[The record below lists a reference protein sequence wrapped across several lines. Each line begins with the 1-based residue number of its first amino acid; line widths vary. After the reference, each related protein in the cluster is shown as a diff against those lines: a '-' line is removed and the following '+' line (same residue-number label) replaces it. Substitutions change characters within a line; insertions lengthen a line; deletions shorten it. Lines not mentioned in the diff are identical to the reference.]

1 MDSRGEDVRGAVAQ
15 VCRDAARLLREGQ
28 AARAYSGLVSASRS
42 LPMTPRLAAVLVR
55 CSLRA
60 GTERAVI
67 TLLDAAMVTERG
79 EVRRAVRRQLSR
91 VLRRTGQEARAA
103 AVLNGLLMDA
113 PDDARARFV
122 LDVLRERVAK
132 AKEAA
137 SRQPPAEDDESRTK
151 TVEVSALA
159 LSDPEL
165 GNTVVEMPVVSVPP
179 PPPPAWTPRAD
190 TVQVPLGE
198 WANPGRTTARGPEF
212 PWDDDGPGK
221 ARVAT
226 PPRGARSVPEPAS
239 SVAVVS
245 SASAEA
251 RGPEEKPAAGEKAPD
266 RGRAGDGAQ
275 ALSDQGTAASG
286 ASSPAGTMKVL
297 SSEDAAPMAAGE
309 ASSADAAPKSE
320 RGVPAS
326 GAVQESSSA
335 VGTSAG
341 PRDAALAPEGT
352 PGEASAPSPTVGRQ
366 SSSSAASTED
376 APERAAAARGT
387 ASSSGVPEHVVAAL
401 SALLL
406 SDASSS
412 PERAGAASNA
422 SSPTDGSPASA
433 HAVAAAN
440 ASSSADG
447 SAALEHGTKASGAT
461 LSVDAARSS
470 EHTDAAAASS
480 SPGGATRT
488 PEAVAAVSNASPG
501 TAAAPE
507 VKDVA
512 TTTEA
517 AASVVQSP
525 EVKAVP
531 LETEASAVTAS
542 DTSTHDGVA
551 SSEEKAVAARPLFE
565 ATQVFG
571 KRLEDASLDD
581 VAQALDE
588 KPASPPRSQEALAA
602 VTEAPSKNASHDE
615 LASARSPGA
624 VLVPGAPSKAI
635 DEDASTSEVI
645 PPRPTGPEADA
656 QAKASAEDISTSE
669 VLPPRSIGP
678 EVGAQAK
685 ASTEDI
691 STSEVLPPRPTGPEA
706 DAQAKASTDDASTS
720 EVLPPRP
727 IGPEADAQVKASGET
742 ASTAKQAPLREPD
755 ALLVPGAPSKAF
767 DADEAT
773 SEVIP
778 PPATDAATKAPATG
792 PSAVRS
798 AAPHA
803 ANAVLVPG
811 APAMAFDDEE
821 STSEII
827 PPERAEAEKD
837 ASAAT
842 PPRDEKPAAPRR
854 ASVLVPATSKP
865 AFDEDEATSEVVLPQ
880 SAAAT
885 PDASPAAPKRTPS
898 VKSSEPAAPPA
909 PDASSARTAEE
920 GAERA
925 QSQRQEAQLI
935 ARRAWRELAQLY
947 LKRADR
953 AKDAPERAEA
963 LTRLAEVMENE
974 LQDSA
979 GAARM
984 YREIVE
990 LTGERTAL
998 REQVRLL
1005 SQREDASLVRR
1016 ALDDAISRA
1025 RTSRARAVALLTRGE
1040 RQLNMGNAAKARE
1053 DFEAADAL
1061 VPGMLPV
1068 LAGLVR
1074 SVSDEE
1080 RFAQVERLRAACA
1093 AAARRTPDRLEALR
1107 VLAQT
1112 AEESLG
1118 DLRIAQWAWAE
1129 VLAENPDNDQPREH
1143 LLALARRLGDLPA
1156 LSALLHAQLAR
1167 EPRGPAAR
1175 KAHLERVAT
1184 LEAMG
1189 DAGAALAELRQAVRF
1204 EPGHKEAWLLL
1215 ADRCTEREQFGE
1227 AAWALE
1233 NAATAT
1239 EDDEERQHTWER
1251 LALFCREVLNNTEKA
1266 RLYAR
1271 RAESLRKS
1279 REQRA
1284 RPPAPE
1290 PARPAPAQ
1298 AVGVPPPSVL
1308 VAPPVATGRVTAKRK
1323 DLSDEV
1329 TSNTDVPSLLQA
1341 EEAAPGKRVSR
1352 AKDGAGR
1359 KTSVSSNAVA
1369 GTDVSGEGKRG
1380 RAEARSAAAD
1390 RAPRKEPGRA
1400 TGASPDVPPS
1410 TKAPSGSHAPVADTA
1425 ANPRRGDA
1433 AKAAA
1438 ARNASGGETV
1448 QGTEAQRRPAAG
1460 KTLVGSP
1467 ASLADTAPGA
1477 EVPLP
1482 PKAPSGR
1489 HASVATTSA
1498 ATEASRQPKVPSG
1511 RHGSVSTAVPT
1522 TEASR
1527 HPKAPSGRHSPVGPA
1542 SSATEASRQPKSP
1555 SGRRV
1560 SVAATSSATE
1570 AARQPKAPSGRHA
1583 SVAATSSA
1591 TEAARQPKA
1600 PSGRHPSV
1608 GPASS
1613 ATEASRQPKAPSG
1626 RHVSVGTTSSAP
1638 EASRQPRSPSGR
1650 HAPVGATGADAVRQP
1665 KSPSGRHGSVA
1676 STSQDAEPPRRAAST
1691 KAPVE
1696 GPVSLAES
1704 APAPSGMSRAAKPR
1718 AASTTAQE
1726 PTSTP
1731 GDAVDRKPRAAAGP
1745 PSERT
1750 TAFGAP
1756 LAPDAEPEARKAAAP
1771 EESTSQQASARNKN
1785 AGTQVREAPSRVE
1798 RAPRAGHAPRVALS
1812 ASGVE
1817 PPSAP
1822 RAPLSASGVEPPAA
1836 APRAMGGTSS
1846 RPAAPKGRGGPEAPP
1861 DIPFLSQIPSEDED
1875 EDAQELGA
1883 GPVEATSVIAWEAPP
1898 GRMDP
1903 VRRIHRAGR
1912 PEGTV
1917 SGPAPTRPQAGGRPT
1932 VGSTETRETPAA
1944 TPDAAPP
1951 ADATSAEP
1959 LVFKLVRERPLD
1971 PKPYRGLVDHFE
1983 QRGDATRAA
1992 LMRELADA
2000 LEGRD
2005 APAPRVQRGTLTHQ
2019 ERAGLRHPGLRTPAG
2034 ELLACVGIALCR
2046 LFPSPARIASTSE
2059 PLRASSGPGA
2069 AAVLDALNTAA
2080 RLLGV
2085 PLPELVAGDDDTANI
2100 TPLHTTTP
2108 RLVVGRLLVQ
2118 QPPTNA
2124 ELRFHAGRAL
2134 FSLSP
2139 DLLALRAL
2147 RKDHLLRALALLSS
2161 VLRNPKDAGDDA
2173 RVVRESLSPRALERA
2188 ALLME
2193 PGTRDFDATLLV
2205 AAARD
2210 SANRAGLVAC
2220 GGPGPALT
2228 ALRAR
2233 RPHESELEELVRFAA
2248 SERYLALRD
2257 PAEAARGR

>member
-1 MDSRGEDVRGAVAQ
+1 MGGGRHGKGPRTPEPSLRGAELGSRGEDVRGAVARICQ
-15 VCRDAARLLREGQ
+15 DAARLLQEGQ

-42 LPMTPRLAAVLVR
+42 LPMTPQLAAVLVR
-55 CSLRA
+55 CALKA

-79 EVRRAVRRQLSR
+79 EVRREVRRQLSR

-103 AVLNGLLMDA
+103 AVLNGLLMDS

-132 AKEAA
+132 AK
-137 SRQPPAEDDESRTK
+137 PAPRLPVEDEESRTK

-165 GNTVVEMPVVSVPP
+165 GNTVVEMPVVAVPAP
-179 PPPPAWTPRAD
+179 QAWAPRAA

-198 WANPGRTTARGPEF
+198 WAEPARMASRGPEF

-221 ARVAT
+221 ARVVT
-226 PPRGARSVPEPAS
+226 PPQVAKTVPEPVVVAQESGEKVRHEVAVQAPGDLAPSGSGAAS
-239 SVAVVS
+239 SVDKAPQVE
-245 SASAEA
+245 SAS
-251 RGPEEKPAAGEKAPD
+251 
-266 RGRAGDGAQ
+266 
-275 ALSDQGTAASG
+275 
-286 ASSPAGTMKVL
+286 
-297 SSEDAAPMAAGE
+297 GE
-309 ASSADAAPKSE
+309 AAADAPAPVVTPVS
-320 RGVPAS
+320 AS
-326 GAVQESSSA
+326 PSA
-335 VGTSAG
+335 T
-341 PRDAALAPEGT
+341 
-352 PGEASAPSPTVGRQ
+352 
-366 SSSSAASTED
+366 
-376 APERAAAARGT
+376 
-387 ASSSGVPEHVVAAL
+387 VPEHVIAAL
-401 SALLL
+401 SALML
-406 SDASSS
+406 SGAAKA
-412 PERAGAASNA
+412 PERVE
-422 SSPTDGSPASA
+422 T
-433 HAVAAAN
+433 
-440 ASSSADG
+440 ASSSAENPP
-447 SAALEHGTKASGAT
+447 A
-461 LSVDAARSS
+461 S
-470 EHTDAAAASS
+470 EHAGGTSPAGSTPPPPDTSAGPDAV
-480 SPGGATRT
+480 RT
-488 PEAVAAVSNASPG
+488 PDEKVEAP
-501 TAAAPE
+501 TPAAAPP
-507 VKDVA
+507 A
-512 TTTEA
+512 
-517 AASVVQSP
+517 P
-525 EVKAVP
+525 
-531 LETEASAVTAS
+531 
-542 DTSTHDGVA
+542 
-551 SSEEKAVAARPLFE
+551 PLFE
-565 ATQVFG
+565 STQVFG
-571 KRLEDASLDD
+571 KKLEEALPAD
-581 VAQALDE
+581 VAGAVDE
-588 KPASPPRSQEALAA
+588 KPE
-602 VTEAPSKNASHDE
+602 PSKDSGPDE
-615 LASARSPGA
+615 SRSPVA
-624 VLVPGAPSKAI
+624 VLVPGAPSKAFEEDESTSEI
-635 DEDASTSEVI
+635 LPPPPSEPVAGAQVTASREDASASK
-645 PPRPTGPEADA
+645 PP
-656 QAKASAEDISTSE
+656 
-669 VLPPRSIGP
+669 
-678 EVGAQAK
+678 
-685 ASTEDI
+685 
-691 STSEVLPPRPTGPEA
+691 
-706 DAQAKASTDDASTS
+706 
-720 EVLPPRP
+720 
-727 IGPEADAQVKASGET
+727 
-742 ASTAKQAPLREPD
+742 
-755 ALLVPGAPSKAF
+755 

-773 SEVIP
+773 SEVNP
-778 PPATDAATKAPATG
+778 PRP
-792 PSAVRS
+792 PS
-798 AAPHA
+798 
-803 ANAVLVPG
+803 AVLVPG

-827 PPERAEAEKD
+827 PPERVEAEQG
-837 ASAAT
+837 ASAST
-842 PPRDEKPAAPRR
+842 QSRDGKPSAPRR
-854 ASVLVPATSKP
+854 ASVLVPSTAKP
-865 AFDEDEATSEVVLPQ
+865 AFDAEEATSEVVFPQ
-880 SAAAT
+880 VDSAAKADT
-885 PDASPAAPKRTPS
+885 AASDAPA
-898 VKSSEPAAPPA
+898 
-909 PDASSARTAEE
+909 SARTPDE
-920 GAERA
+920 GSERA

-935 ARRAWRELAQLY
+935 ARSAWRELAQLY

-1040 RQLNMGNAAKARE
+1040 RQLNMGNPAKARE
-1053 DFEAADAL
+1053 DFESADAL

-1074 SVSDEE
+1074 SVSDDE

-1093 AAARRTPDRLEALR
+1093 AAPRRAPDRLEALR
-1107 VLAQT
+1107 VLART

-1129 VLAENPDNDQPREH
+1129 VLAESPDNEQPREH

-1251 LALFCREVLNNTEKA
+1251 LALFCREVLHNTEKA

-1284 RPPAPE
+1284 RPPSQE

-1308 VAPPVATGRVTAKRK
+1308 VAPPVATGRVPAAKRK

-1341 EEAAPGKRVSR
+1341 EEASSANAQEKRSPGVSATARKGRGNTAGEELDAAPGNK
-1352 AKDGAGR
+1352 
-1359 KTSVSSNAVA
+1359 
-1369 GTDVSGEGKRG
+1369 KRG
-1380 RAEARSAAAD
+1380 RAGARSDTAE
-1390 RAPRKEPGRA
+1390 RAPRKQSERG
-1400 TGASPDVPPS
+1400 TGA
-1410 TKAPSGSHAPVADTA
+1410 T
-1425 ANPRRGDA
+1425 
-1433 AKAAA
+1433 
-1438 ARNASGGETV
+1438 
-1448 QGTEAQRRPAAG
+1448 PAA
-1460 KTLVGSP
+1460 P
-1467 ASLADTAPGA
+1467 QPG
-1477 EVPLP
+1477 
-1482 PKAPSGR
+1482 KAPSGR
-1489 HASVATTSA
+1489 HASVGDTAQGAEAPRRPASGKAPVGGPA
-1498 ATEASRQPKVPSG
+1498 ALADTVPG
-1511 RHGSVSTAVPT
+1511 AEVDLPA
-1522 TEASR
+1522 
-1527 HPKAPSGRHSPVGPA
+1527 KAPSGRHAPVDAA
-1542 SSATEASRQPKSP
+1542 SSSTEAP
-1555 SGRRV
+1555 
-1560 SVAATSSATE
+1560 
-1570 AARQPKAPSGRHA
+1570 RQPKAPSGRHA
-1583 SVAATSSA
+1583 SVGTAPFPSEAT
-1591 TEAARQPKA
+1591 RQPKA
-1600 PSGRHPSV
+1600 PSGS
-1608 GPASS
+1608 
-1613 ATEASRQPKAPSG
+1613 
-1626 RHVSVGTTSSAP
+1626 
-1638 EASRQPRSPSGR
+1638 
-1650 HAPVGATGADAVRQP
+1650 HAPIGTAAPGTAAVRQP
-1665 KSPSGRHGSVA
+1665 KVPSGRHPSVA
-1676 STSQDAEPPRRAAST
+1676 STSPEAEPPRRAA
-1691 KAPVE
+1691 KAPAE
-1696 GPVSLAES
+1696 SPVSLAES
-1704 APAPSGMSRAAKPR
+1704 APAPSGMARAAKPSR
-1718 AASTTAQE
+1718 GGPVQDPGPAPDDA
-1726 PTSTP
+1726 TSAP
-1731 GDAVDRKPRAAAGP
+1731 DRKQRAAATP
-1745 PSERT
+1745 PRERT
-1750 TAFGAP
+1750 TAFGAALP
-1756 LAPDAEPEARKAAAP
+1756 PDAEPEAPASRKAA
-1771 EESTSQQASARNKN
+1771 TASEDNARPSKN
-1785 AGTQVREAPSRVE
+1785 AGTQIREAASRVE
-1798 RAPRAGHAPRVALS
+1798 RAPRAGHAPRLPLS

-1817 PPSAP
+1817 PPPPP
-1822 RAPLSASGVEPPAA
+1822 RAPLSASGVEPPAP
-1836 APRAMGGTSS
+1836 APRAMAGAS
-1846 RPAAPKGRGGPEAPP
+1846 RPVAPPSKGRGAPEAPP
-1861 DIPFLSQIPSEDED
+1861 DIPLLSQIPSEDED

-1917 SGPAPTRPQAGGRPT
+1917 SGPAPTRPPQASGRPT

-1944 TPDAAPP
+1944 VPDAEPP
-1951 ADATSAEP
+1951 ADSTSAEP

-1971 PKPYRGLVDHFE
+1971 PKPYRGLVDHFD

-2005 APAPRVQRGTLTHQ
+2005 VSSPRVQRAPLTNQ
-2019 ERAGLRHPGLRTPAG
+2019 ERAGLRHPGLRTPSG

-2046 LFPSPARIASTSE
+2046 LFPSPARIASTTE
-2059 PLRASSGPGA
+2059 PLRATSGPGA
-2069 AAVLDALNTAA
+2069 AAVLDALNGAA

-2085 PLPELVAGDDDTANI
+2085 PLPELVAGDDDSANI
-2100 TPLHTTTP
+2100 TPLHTTAP
-2108 RLVVGRLLVQ
+2108 RLVVGRILVQ

-2161 VLRNPKDAGDDA
+2161 VLKNPKDAGDDA

-2193 PGTRDFDATLLV
+2193 PGTRDFDASLLV

-2228 ALRAR
+2228 VLRAR
-2233 RPHESELEELVRFAA
+2233 RPHDSELEEMVRFAA

-2257 PAEAARGR
+2257 AAEAGRGR

>member
-1 MDSRGEDVRGAVAQ
+1 MGGGRHGKGPRTPEPSLRGPELGSRGEDVRGAVARI
-15 VCRDAARLLREGQ
+15 CRDAARLLQEGQ

-55 CSLRA
+55 CALKA

-79 EVRRAVRRQLSR
+79 EVRREVRRQLAR

-103 AVLNGLLMDA
+103 AVLNGLLMDS

-132 AKEAA
+132 AKPAP
-137 SRQPPAEDDESRTK
+137 QLPAEDEESRTK

-165 GNTVVEMPVVSVPP
+165 GNTVVEMPVVAVPAP
-179 PPPPAWTPRAD
+179 QAWAPRAA

-198 WANPGRTTARGPEF
+198 WAEPARLASRGPEF
-212 PWDDDGPGK
+212 PWDDEGPGK
-221 ARVAT
+221 ARVVT
-226 PPRGARSVPEPAS
+226 PPQ
-239 SVAVVS
+239 VAKTVAPSETDSGVGPVESPKLDEVV
-245 SASAEA
+245 A
-251 RGPEEKPAAGEKAPD
+251 KAPD
-266 RGRAGDGAQ
+266 TVHPEVAAQ
-275 ALSDQGTAASG
+275 APGDRAPEGSG
-286 ASSPAGTMKVL
+286 ASSSVD
-297 SSEDAAPMAAGE
+297 EAPRVE
-309 ASSADAAPKSE
+309 
-320 RGVPAS
+320 
-326 GAVQESSSA
+326 SA
-335 VGTSAG
+335 VG
-341 PRDAALAPEGT
+341 
-352 PGEASAPSPTVGRQ
+352 EANV
-366 SSSSAASTED
+366 
-376 APERAAAARGT
+376 
-387 ASSSGVPEHVVAAL
+387 SSSGNTTDAPAPVVAPSSTSPSATVPEHVITAL
-401 SALLL
+401 SALML
-406 SDASSS
+406 S
-412 PERAGAASNA
+412 GAAKA
-422 SSPTDGSPASA
+422 PEHAGGTSPASA
-433 HAVAAAN
+433 
-440 ASSSADG
+440 
-447 SAALEHGTKASGAT
+447 
-461 LSVDAARSS
+461 
-470 EHTDAAAASS
+470 
-480 SPGGATRT
+480 TRT
-488 PEAVAAVSNASPG
+488 P
-501 TAAAPE
+501 AAAPP
-507 VKDVA
+507 A
-512 TTTEA
+512 
-517 AASVVQSP
+517 P
-525 EVKAVP
+525 
-531 LETEASAVTAS
+531 
-542 DTSTHDGVA
+542 
-551 SSEEKAVAARPLFE
+551 PLFE
-565 ATQVFG
+565 STQVFG
-571 KRLEDASLDD
+571 KKLEEALPADD
-581 VAQALDE
+581 AQAVDE
-588 KPASPPRSQEALAA
+588 KPA
-602 VTEAPSKNASHDE
+602 PSKASGPE
-615 LASARSPGA
+615 ESRSPVA
-624 VLVPGAPSKAI
+624 VLVPGAPSKAF
-635 DEDASTSEVI
+635 DEDESTSEI
-645 PPRPTGPEADA
+645 
-656 QAKASAEDISTSE
+656 
-669 VLPPRSIGP
+669 LPPPPS
-678 EVGAQAK
+678 ESAAGAQAK
-685 ASTEDI
+685 ASSEDA
-691 STSEVLPPRPTGPEA
+691 SAS
-706 DAQAKASTDDASTS
+706 KAS
-720 EVLPPRP
+720 
-727 IGPEADAQVKASGET
+727 
-742 ASTAKQAPLREPD
+742 PLQ
-755 ALLVPGAPSKAF
+755 S

-773 SEVIP
+773 SEVNP
-778 PPATDAATKAPATG
+778 PR
-792 PSAVRS
+792 PSS
-798 AAPHA
+798 
-803 ANAVLVPG
+803 AVLVPG

-827 PPERAEAEKD
+827 PPERVEAEKG
-837 ASAAT
+837 AST
-842 PPRDEKPAAPRR
+842 STQSRDGKPSAPRR
-854 ASVLVPATSKP
+854 ASVLVPSTAKP
-865 AFDEDEATSEVVLPQ
+865 AFDEEEATSEVVFPQ
-880 SAAAT
+880 ADSAAKA
-885 PDASPAAPKRTPS
+885 
-898 VKSSEPAAPPA
+898 AAPPA
-909 PDASSARTAEE
+909 SDAPASARTVDE
-920 GAERA
+920 GSERA

-935 ARRAWRELAQLY
+935 ARSAWRELAQLY

-1040 RQLNMGNAAKARE
+1040 RQLNMGNPAKARE
-1053 DFEAADAL
+1053 DFESADAL

-1074 SVSDEE
+1074 SVSDDE

-1093 AAARRTPDRLEALR
+1093 AAPRRAPDRLEALR

-1129 VLAENPDNDQPREH
+1129 VLAESPDNDQPREH

-1251 LALFCREVLNNTEKA
+1251 LALFCREVLHNTEKA

-1284 RPPAPE
+1284 RPPSQE

-1308 VAPPVATGRVTAKRK
+1308 VAPPVATGRVPAAKRK

-1341 EEAAPGKRVSR
+1341 EEASSANAQEKRSPGASATPRKGRGNAAGEELDAAPGNK
-1352 AKDGAGR
+1352 
-1359 KTSVSSNAVA
+1359 
-1369 GTDVSGEGKRG
+1369 KRG
-1380 RAEARSAAAD
+1380 RAGARSDTAE
-1390 RAPRKEPGRA
+1390 RASRKDAERGAEASQPG
-1400 TGASPDVPPS
+1400 
-1410 TKAPSGSHAPVADTA
+1410 KAPSGRHASVGDTA
-1425 ANPRRGDA
+1425 
-1433 AKAAA
+1433 
-1438 ARNASGGETV
+1438 
-1448 QGTEAQRRPAAG
+1448 QGTEAQRRPASG
-1460 KTLVGSP
+1460 KAPVGSP
-1467 ASLADTAPGA
+1467 ASLADTVPGA
-1477 EVPLP
+1477 EVDLP
-1482 PKAPSGR
+1482 AKAPSGR
-1489 HASVATTSA
+1489 HAPVD
-1498 ATEASRQPKVPSG
+1498 
-1511 RHGSVSTAVPT
+1511 TAL
-1522 TEASR
+1522 
-1527 HPKAPSGRHSPVGPA
+1527 
-1542 SSATEASRQPKSP
+1542 SATEAP
-1555 SGRRV
+1555 
-1560 SVAATSSATE
+1560 
-1570 AARQPKAPSGRHA
+1570 RQPKAPSGRHA
-1583 SVAATSSA
+1583 SVGTAPFPTEATRHPKSPSGSHAPVGTASPGTDAARQPKTPSGRDAAAGTAASGADATRQPKTPSGRYASVSA
-1591 TEAARQPKA
+1591 TAASTDAASQPKAPSGRDGAAFGADATRQPKTASSRHAPVGATASSTGDAKQPKTPSGSHSPVGAAFGADAASQPKAPSGRHASVGATASSTDAASQQKAASSRNAPVGATAASTDALRQPKA
-1600 PSGRHPSV
+1600 PSGRH
-1608 GPASS
+1608 GA
-1613 ATEASRQPKAPSG
+1613 
-1626 RHVSVGTTSSAP
+1626 VS
-1638 EASRQPRSPSGR
+1638 
-1650 HAPVGATGADAVRQP
+1650 
-1665 KSPSGRHGSVA
+1665 
-1676 STSQDAEPPRRAAST
+1676 STSPEAEPPRRAA
-1691 KAPVE
+1691 KAPAE
-1696 GPVSLAES
+1696 SPVSLAES
-1704 APAPSGMSRAAKPR
+1704 APAPSGMARAAKPSRGGSGQEPGPTPDDAASALDRKQR
-1718 AASTTAQE
+1718 AA
-1726 PTSTP
+1726 TP
-1731 GDAVDRKPRAAAGP
+1731 PR
-1745 PSERT
+1745 ERT
-1750 TAFGAP
+1750 TAFGAALP
-1756 LAPDAEPEARKAAAP
+1756 PDAEPEAPASRKAA
-1771 EESTSQQASARNKN
+1771 TASDDNARSSKN
-1785 AGTQVREAPSRVE
+1785 AGTQIREAPSRVE
-1798 RAPRAGHAPRVALS
+1798 RAPRAGHAPRLPLS

-1817 PPSAP
+1817 PPAAP
-1822 RAPLSASGVEPPAA
+1822 RAPLSASGVEPPAP
-1836 APRAMGGTSS
+1836 APRAMAGAS
-1846 RPAAPKGRGGPEAPP
+1846 RPVAPPSKGRGAPEAPP
-1861 DIPFLSQIPSEDED
+1861 DIPLLSQIPSEDED

-1917 SGPAPTRPQAGGRPT
+1917 SGPAPTRPPQASGRPT

-1944 TPDAAPP
+1944 VPDAEPP
-1951 ADATSAEP
+1951 ADSTSAEP

-1971 PKPYRGLVDHFE
+1971 PKPYRGLVDHFD

-2005 APAPRVQRGTLTHQ
+2005 VSAPRVQRAPLTNQ
-2019 ERAGLRHPGLRTPAG
+2019 ERAGLRHPGLRTPSG

-2046 LFPSPARIASTSE
+2046 LFPSPARIASTTE

-2069 AAVLDALNTAA
+2069 AAVLDALNAAA

-2085 PLPELVAGDDDTANI
+2085 PLPELVAGDDDSANI
-2100 TPLHTTTP
+2100 TPLHTTAP

-2161 VLRNPKDAGDDA
+2161 VLKNPKDAGDDA

-2193 PGTRDFDATLLV
+2193 PGTRDFDASLLV

-2228 ALRAR
+2228 VLRAR
-2233 RPHESELEELVRFAA
+2233 RPHDSELEELVRFAA

-2257 PAEAARGR
+2257 AAEASRGR

>member
-1 MDSRGEDVRGAVAQ
+1 MGGGRHGKGPRTPEPSLRGPELGSRGEDVRGAVARI
-15 VCRDAARLLREGQ
+15 CRDAARLLQEGQ

-55 CSLRA
+55 CALKA

-79 EVRRAVRRQLSR
+79 EVRREVRRQLSR

-132 AKEAA
+132 AKPVP
-137 SRQPPAEDDESRTK
+137 RPPAEDDESRTK

-165 GNTVVEMPVVSVPP
+165 GNTVVEMPVVAVPAP
-179 PPPPAWTPRAD
+179 QAWTPRAA

-198 WANPGRTTARGPEF
+198 WAEPARAASRGPEF
-212 PWDDDGPGK
+212 PWDDEGPGK
-221 ARVAT
+221 ARVVT
-226 PPRGARSVPEPAS
+226 PPQVAKTVARSETDS
-239 SVAVVS
+239 GI
-245 SASAEA
+245 
-251 RGPEEKPAAGEKAPD
+251 GPVESPQLADQQEAGEKGPD
-266 RGRAGDGAQ
+266 AVRPEVAAQ
-275 ALSDQGTAASG
+275 APGDPAPEGSG
-286 ASSPAGTMKVL
+286 ASSSVD
-297 SSEDAAPMAAGE
+297 EAPRVE
-309 ASSADAAPKSE
+309 
-320 RGVPAS
+320 
-326 GAVQESSSA
+326 SA
-335 VGTSAG
+335 VG
-341 PRDAALAPEGT
+341 E
-352 PGEASAPSPTVGRQ
+352 
-366 SSSSAASTED
+366 
-376 APERAAAARGT
+376 
-387 ASSSGVPEHVVAAL
+387 
-401 SALLL
+401 
-406 SDASSS
+406 
-412 PERAGAASNA
+412 
-422 SSPTDGSPASA
+422 
-433 HAVAAAN
+433 AN
-440 ASSSADG
+440 ASSSGNTADAPAPVVTPSNTSP
-447 SAALEHGTKASGAT
+447 SATVPEHVITALSALMLSGPAKAPER
-461 LSVDAARSS
+461 VD
-470 EHTDAAAASS
+470 AAASS
-480 SPGGATRT
+480 TEQHGAGTSPASATQT
-488 PEAVAAVSNASPG
+488 PLLPD
-501 TAAAPE
+501 TAAA
-507 VKDVA
+507 
-512 TTTEA
+512 
-517 AASVVQSP
+517 S
-525 EVKAVP
+525 EVKAVA
-531 LETEASAVTAS
+531 TESAVSDAVQAS
-542 DTSTHDGVA
+542 DEKVDASTP
-551 SSEEKAVAARPLFE
+551 VAAPLFE
-565 ATQVFG
+565 STQVFG
-571 KRLEDASLDD
+571 RKLEDAPPADAAQPVSLNPTEE
-581 VAQALDE
+581 A
-588 KPASPPRSQEALAA
+588 PASTMA
-602 VTEAPSKNASHDE
+602 
-615 LASARSPGA
+615 ASAKTAGPDASASERMEPRPPDA
-624 VLVPGAPSKAI
+624 VLVPGAPSQAFDA
-635 DEDASTSEVI
+635 DE
-645 PPRPTGPEADA
+645 
-656 QAKASAEDISTSE
+656 STSE
-669 VLPPRSIGP
+669 VLPPPPSEP
-678 EVGAQAK
+678 AAEAEAK
-685 ASTEDI
+685 APSED
-691 STSEVLPPRPTGPEA
+691 
-706 DAQAKASTDDASTS
+706 
-720 EVLPPRP
+720 
-727 IGPEADAQVKASGET
+727 
-742 ASTAKQAPLREPD
+742 ASTAKKSSPRQPD
-755 ALLVPGAPSKAF
+755 
-767 DADEAT
+767 
-773 SEVIP
+773 
-778 PPATDAATKAPATG
+778 
-792 PSAVRS
+792 
-798 AAPHA
+798 
-803 ANAVLVPG
+803 AVLVPG

-821 STSEII
+821 ATSEII
-827 PPERAEAEKD
+827 PPERVEAEKG
-837 ASAAT
+837 ASAST
-842 PPRDEKPAAPRR
+842 QSRDGKPSAPRR
-854 ASVLVPATSKP
+854 ASVLVPSTSKP
-865 AFDEDEATSEVVLPQ
+865 GFDEEESTSEVVFPQ
-880 SAAAT
+880 EGAAT
-885 PDASPAAPKRTPS
+885 A
-898 VKSSEPAAPPA
+898 VPP
-909 PDASSARTAEE
+909 ARTADE
-920 GAERA
+920 GSERA

-935 ARRAWRELAQLY
+935 ARSAWRELAQLY

-1040 RQLNMGNAAKARE
+1040 RQLNMGNPARARE

-1074 SVSDEE
+1074 SVSDDE

-1093 AAARRTPDRLEALR
+1093 AAPRRAPDRLEALR

-1129 VLAENPDNDQPREH
+1129 VLAESPEQEQPREH

-1251 LALFCREVLNNTEKA
+1251 LALFCREVLHNTEKA

-1284 RPPAPE
+1284 RPPSPE
-1290 PARPAPAQ
+1290 PARPAPSQ

-1308 VAPPVATGRVTAKRK
+1308 VAPPVATGRVPAAKRK

-1341 EEAAPGKRVSR
+1341 EEASAANAPEKRSPGADPKAGAPGASTTSR
-1352 AKDGAGR
+1352 KGRGNAAGDEPDASPGN
-1359 KTSVSSNAVA
+1359 K
-1369 GTDVSGEGKRG
+1369 KRG
-1380 RAEARSAAAD
+1380 RAGARSDTAE
-1390 RAPRKEPGRA
+1390 RVSRKEPERGS
-1400 TGASPDVPPS
+1400 GASPG
-1410 TKAPSGSHAPVADTA
+1410 KAPSGRHASVGDTA
-1425 ANPRRGDA
+1425 
-1433 AKAAA
+1433 
-1438 ARNASGGETV
+1438 
-1448 QGTEAQRRPAAG
+1448 QGTEAQRRPASG
-1460 KTLVGSP
+1460 KAPVGSP
-1467 ASLADTAPGA
+1467 VSLADTVPGA
-1477 EVPLP
+1477 EVELP
-1482 PKAPSGR
+1482 GKAAPGR
-1489 HASVATTSA
+1489 HAPEDTAKSS
-1498 ATEASRQPKVPSG
+1498 TEAP
-1511 RHGSVSTAVPT
+1511 
-1522 TEASR
+1522 
-1527 HPKAPSGRHSPVGPA
+1527 
-1542 SSATEASRQPKSP
+1542 
-1555 SGRRV
+1555 
-1560 SVAATSSATE
+1560 
-1570 AARQPKAPSGRHA
+1570 RQPKAPSGRHA
-1583 SVAATSSA
+1583 PVGGAAPSPAEATRQPKAPSGSHAPVGTAAPGPDAARQPKTPSGRHAPVGVSA
-1591 TEAARQPKA
+1591 ASTDPTRQPKA
-1600 PSGRHPSV
+1600 PSGRH
-1608 GPASS
+1608 
-1613 ATEASRQPKAPSG
+1613 
-1626 RHVSVGTTSSAP
+1626 
-1638 EASRQPRSPSGR
+1638 
-1650 HAPVGATGADAVRQP
+1650 
-1665 KSPSGRHGSVA
+1665 GSIA
-1676 STSQDAEPPRRAAST
+1676 STPPEAEPPRRAA
-1691 KAPVE
+1691 KAPAE
-1696 GPVSLAES
+1696 SPVPVAES
-1704 APAPSGMSRAAKPR
+1704 APAPSGMARAAKPSR
-1718 AASTTAQE
+1718 GGSAQE
-1726 PTSTP
+1726 PGPTPDDATSAP
-1731 GDAVDRKPRAAAGP
+1731 DRKPRAAATP
-1745 PSERT
+1745 PRERT
-1750 TAFGAP
+1750 TAFGAALP
-1756 LAPDAEPEARKAAAP
+1756 PDAEPEAPASRKAAPTP
-1771 EESTSQQASARNKN
+1771 EDNASRSSKHP
-1785 AGTQVREAPSRVE
+1785 GTQVREAPSRVE
-1798 RAPRAGHAPRVALS
+1798 RAPRAGHAPRLPLS

-1817 PPSAP
+1817 PPAAP
-1822 RAPLSASGVEPPAA
+1822 RAPLSASGVEPPAP
-1836 APRAMGGTSS
+1836 APRAMAGAS
-1846 RPAAPKGRGGPEAPP
+1846 RPVAPPAKGRGAPEAPP
-1861 DIPFLSQIPSEDED
+1861 DIPLLSQIPSEDED

-1917 SGPAPTRPQAGGRPT
+1917 SGPAPTTRPQAQGRPT

-1944 TPDAAPP
+1944 VPDPAPP

-1971 PKPYRGLVDHFE
+1971 PKPYRGLVDHFD
-1983 QRGDATRAA
+1983 QRGDVTRAA

-2005 APAPRVQRGTLTHQ
+2005 VPAPRVQRAPLTHQ
-2019 ERAGLRHPGLRTPAG
+2019 ERAGLRHPGLRTPSG

-2046 LFPSPARIASTSE
+2046 LFPSPARIANTTE

-2069 AAVLDALNTAA
+2069 GAVLDALNGAA

-2085 PLPELVAGDDDTANI
+2085 PLPELVAGDDDSANI
-2100 TPLHTTTP
+2100 TPLHTTAP

-2161 VLRNPKDAGDDA
+2161 VLKNPKDAGDDA

-2193 PGTRDFDATLLV
+2193 PGTRDFDASLLV

-2228 ALRAR
+2228 VLRAR
-2233 RPHESELEELVRFAA
+2233 RPHDSELEELVRFAA

-2257 PAEAARGR
+2257 ASEAGRGR

>member
-1 MDSRGEDVRGAVAQ
+1 MGGGRHGKGPRTPEPSLRGPGLDSRGEDVRGAVAQ

-55 CSLRA
+55 CALRA

-122 LDVLRERVAK
+122 LDVMRERVAK
-132 AKEAA
+132 AREAA
-137 SRQPPAEDDESRTK
+137 PRQPPAEDDESRTK

-165 GNTVVEMPVVSVPP
+165 GNTVVEMPVVSVPAP
-179 PPPPAWTPRAD
+179 SAWAPRAE
-190 TVQVPLGE
+190 TVQVPLGA
-198 WANPGRTTARGPEF
+198 WANPGRAVSRGPDF
-212 PWDDDGPGK
+212 PWDDDGPGQ

-226 PPRGARSVPEPAS
+226 PPRGARSVPEPKPSVTAAGPAS
-239 SVAVVS
+239 VD
-245 SASAEA
+245 A
-251 RGPEEKPAAGEKAPD
+251 RGAEETPAAGEKA
-266 RGRAGDGAQ
+266 GDGARP
-275 ALSDQGTAASG
+275 LSDQGTAASD
-286 ASSPAGTMKVL
+286 APSPGDGGGTSKVL
-297 SSEDAAPMAAGE
+297 SSAD
-309 ASSADAAPKSE
+309 ASSSSVEVAPGAA
-320 RGVPAS
+320 V
-326 GAVQESSSA
+326 
-335 VGTSAG
+335 TSTG
-341 PRDAALAPEGT
+341 PRDSAEGT
-352 PGEASAPSPTVGRQ
+352 VGEASAQ
-366 SSSSAASTED
+366 SHPAGNG
-376 APERAAAARGT
+376 AAARSP
-387 ASSSGVPEHVVAAL
+387 SSSEVPEQVVAAM
-401 SALLL
+401 SALPL
-406 SDASSS
+406 SDASPAS
-412 PERAGAASNA
+412 ERAATASNA
-422 SSPTDGSPASA
+422 SPSVDGST
-433 HAVAAAN
+433 AA
-440 ASSSADG
+440 
-447 SAALEHGTKASGAT
+447 EHGTGAT
-461 LSVDAARSS
+461 SPVDATRSL
-470 EHTDAAAASS
+470 EHVGAAAASP
-480 SPGGATRT
+480 SPASVTQGH
-488 PEAVAAVSNASPG
+488 EDVAATSNTSSD
-501 TAAAPE
+501 TAAA
-507 VKDVA
+507 
-512 TTTEA
+512 
-517 AASVVQSP
+517 
-525 EVKAVP
+525 
-531 LETEASAVTAS
+531 
-542 DTSTHDGVA
+542 
-551 SSEEKAVAARPLFE
+551 SEEKPVAAPPPRPVFE

-571 KRLEDASLDD
+571 KRLEDASLEDA
-581 VAQALDE
+581 AQAPDE
-588 KPASPPRSQEALAA
+588 KPASPPPSQEASAA
-602 VTEAPSKNASHDE
+602 VAEAPSKNAGHD
-615 LASARSPGA
+615 APARSPGA
-624 VLVPGAPSKAI
+624 G
-635 DEDASTSEVI
+635 
-645 PPRPTGPEADA
+645 
-656 QAKASAEDISTSE
+656 
-669 VLPPRSIGP
+669 
-678 EVGAQAK
+678 
-685 ASTEDI
+685 
-691 STSEVLPPRPTGPEA
+691 
-706 DAQAKASTDDASTS
+706 
-720 EVLPPRP
+720 
-727 IGPEADAQVKASGET
+727 
-742 ASTAKQAPLREPD
+742 
-755 ALLVPGAPSKAF
+755 LVPGAPSKAF
-767 DADEAT
+767 DEDESTSESVSPHPAGPEAEAPAKSSDEAAST
-773 SEVIP
+773 AKKTP
-778 PPATDAATKAPATG
+778 PRPLD
-792 PSAVRS
+792 
-798 AAPHA
+798 
-803 ANAVLVPG
+803 AVLVPG
-811 APAMAFDDEE
+811 APAKNFDADEPTSEITPPPSQDASAAEPSAPPRPPSAVLVPGAPAVAFDDEA

-827 PPERAEAEKD
+827 PPGRVEAEK
-837 ASAAT
+837 AT
-842 PPRDEKPAAPRR
+842 PSRDEKSAAPRR
-854 ASVLVPATSKP
+854 ASVLVPASSKP
-865 AFDEDEATSEVVLPQ
+865 AFDEDEATSEVVFPQ
-880 SAAAT
+880 PEAAT
-885 PDASPAAPKRTPS
+885 PGTSTAAPTRDSTRAPS
-898 VKSSEPAAPPA
+898 VESSQLAGAPA
-909 PDASSARTAEE
+909 PDARTVEE
-920 GAERA
+920 GSERA

-1093 AAARRTPDRLEALR
+1093 AAPRRAPDRLEALR

-1239 EDDEERQHTWER
+1239 EDDEERQRTWER
-1251 LALFCREVLNNTEKA
+1251 LALFCREVLHNTEKA

-1271 RAESLRKS
+1271 RAESLRKA

-1290 PARPAPAQ
+1290 PTRPAQTQ

-1308 VAPPVATGRVTAKRK
+1308 VAPPVAAGKAPGKRK

-1341 EEAAPGKRVSR
+1341 EAAAADAPAKRSSR
-1352 AKDGAGR
+1352 TKDGAGR
-1359 KTSVSSNAVA
+1359 KGSEAS
-1369 GTDVSGEGKRG
+1369 GTDATDEGKRG
-1380 RAEARSAAAD
+1380 RAGARTEGAD
-1390 RAPRKEPGRA
+1390 RAPKKDAGRGAGA
-1400 TGASPDVPPS
+1400 TPDASTS
-1410 TKAPSGSHAPVADTA
+1410 TKAASASQAPVADGA
-1425 ANPRRGDA
+1425 ANPRKRDA
-1433 AKAAA
+1433 AKAPV
-1438 ARNASGGETV
+1438 ARNGSMGAGAE
-1448 QGTEAQRRPAAG
+1448 GTEAQRRPASG
-1460 KTLVGSP
+1460 KALVGST
-1467 ASLADTAPGA
+1467 ASLAETAPGA
-1477 EVPLP
+1477 EVGLP

-1489 HASVATTSA
+1489 NASAGGASP
-1498 ATEASRQPKVPSG
+1498 ATETPRQ
-1511 RHGSVSTAVPT
+1511 
-1522 TEASR
+1522 
-1527 HPKAPSGRHSPVGPA
+1527 PKAPSGRNASVGGASP
-1542 SSATEASRQPKSP
+1542 ATETPRQPKAT
-1555 SGRRV
+1555 SGRHA
-1560 SVAATSSATE
+1560 SVGGASPATE
-1570 AARQPKAPSGRHA
+1570 TPRQPKAPSGRH
-1583 SVAATSSA
+1583 
-1591 TEAARQPKA
+1591 
-1600 PSGRHPSV
+1600 
-1608 GPASS
+1608 
-1613 ATEASRQPKAPSG
+1613 
-1626 RHVSVGTTSSAP
+1626 
-1638 EASRQPRSPSGR
+1638 
-1650 HAPVGATGADAVRQP
+1650 
-1665 KSPSGRHGSVA
+1665 GSVA
-1676 STSQDAEPPRRAAST
+1676 SPPQDAEPPRRAAST
-1691 KAPVE
+1691 KAPAE
-1696 GPVSLAES
+1696 SAVSLAES
-1704 APAPSGMSRAAKPR
+1704 APAPSGMSRAAKPPR
-1718 AASTTAQE
+1718 GAASIPAQE
-1726 PTSTP
+1726 PHP
-1731 GDAVDRKPRAAAGP
+1731 APEAAAEHKPRAAAP
-1745 PSERT
+1745 PRERT
-1750 TAFGAP
+1750 TAFGAALP
-1756 LAPDAEPEARKAAAP
+1756 PDAEPEVRKAAAP
-1771 EESTSQQASARNKN
+1771 EDNASQPQATARNKN

-1817 PPSAP
+1817 PPAAP
-1822 RAPLSASGVEPPAA
+1822 RAPLSASGVEPPAPS
-1836 APRAMGGTSS
+1836 PRAVGSSS
-1846 RPAAPKGRGGPEAPP
+1846 RPAGSKGRGAPEAPP
-1861 DIPFLSQIPSEDED
+1861 DIPLLSQIPSEDED

-1932 VGSTETRETPAA
+1932 VGSSETRETPAA
-1944 TPDAAPP
+1944 APDVAPP

-1959 LVFKLVRERPLD
+1959 IVFKLVRERPLD
-1971 PKPYRGLVDHFE
+1971 PKGYRGLVDHFE

-2005 APAPRVQRGTLTHQ
+2005 VPAPRARRAALTNQ

-2059 PLRASSGPGA
+2059 PLRSSSGPGA
-2069 AAVLDALNTAA
+2069 TAILDALNTAA

-2161 VLRNPKDAGDDA
+2161 VLKNPKDAGDDA

-2193 PGTRDFDATLLV
+2193 PGTRDFDASLLV

-2233 RPHESELEELVRFAA
+2233 RPHDSELEELVRFAA

-2257 PAEAARGR
+2257 ASEPARGR

>member
-1 MDSRGEDVRGAVAQ
+1 MRGAVAQ

-42 LPMTPRLAAVLVR
+42 LPMTPRLTAVLVR
-55 CSLRA
+55 CALRA

-79 EVRRAVRRQLSR
+79 EVRREVRRQLSR

-132 AKEAA
+132 AKEAP
-137 SRQPPAEDDESRTK
+137 SRRPPAEDDESRTK

-165 GNTVVEMPVVSVPP
+165 GNTVVEMPVVQA
-179 PPPPAWTPRAD
+179 PPARAPRAD

-198 WANPGRTTARGPEF
+198 WAGLGRTASRGPEF
-212 PWDDDGPGK
+212 PWEDEGPGK
-221 ARVAT
+221 ARVVT
-226 PPRGARSVPEPAS
+226 PPQGARSVPEPVPYARGTEQSGFGSGARASEARGLEVESPAEKPESMAQEASEKAPDTARPAEVAQALRDKGTEASGESPLAEGVPALVGTSNVPPSGDAASMIDAESAAAS
-239 SVAVVS
+239 SVSSSMDTAPKSESVTTASDSAQAPSSAVVVSTGEAASDVVQAPERVVGASSTASSAETTHAPARGAAVSSGPSSTSVADLPERGVPVSSDSSSVSAADMPASDVAVS
-245 SASAEA
+245 SAS
-251 RGPEEKPAAGEKAPD
+251 
-266 RGRAGDGAQ
+266 
-275 ALSDQGTAASG
+275 
-286 ASSPAGTMKVL
+286 
-297 SSEDAAPMAAGE
+297 
-309 ASSADAAPKSE
+309 SSANAA
-320 RGVPAS
+320 
-326 GAVQESSSA
+326 
-335 VGTSAG
+335 
-341 PRDAALAPEGT
+341 D
-352 PGEASAPSPTVGRQ
+352 
-366 SSSSAASTED
+366 
-376 APERAAAARGT
+376 
-387 ASSSGVPEHVVAAL
+387 VPEHVIAALGVSPSADVPEHVLAAL

-406 SDASSS
+406 ADETRTPASAETASRASSS
-412 PERAGAASNA
+412 VEVPQAPEHVASPANAAQAPEHVAATSNA
-422 SSPTDGSPASA
+422 SSPPADT
-433 HAVAAAN
+433 AVASEATSSDATQTPDEKSIAAPS
-440 ASSSADG
+440 ASSATRAPEEMAMTPTAEVRG
-447 SAALEHGTKASGAT
+447 VAASSTSP
-461 LSVDAARSS
+461 VDAASTS
-470 EHTDAAAASS
+470 EE
-480 SPGGATRT
+480 P
-488 PEAVAAVSNASPG
+488 PVAAPNAP
-501 TAAAPE
+501 P
-507 VKDVA
+507 V
-512 TTTEA
+512 
-517 AASVVQSP
+517 
-525 EVKAVP
+525 
-531 LETEASAVTAS
+531 
-542 DTSTHDGVA
+542 
-551 SSEEKAVAARPLFE
+551 FE
-565 ATQVFG
+565 STQVFG
-571 KRLEDASLDD
+571 KRLEEASPAET
-581 VAQALDE
+581 AQALEE
-588 KPASPPRSQEALAA
+588 KPATAA
-602 VTEAPSKNASHDE
+602 RKPSDEAPSVVAGASSKTEGHDE
-615 LASARSPGA
+615 SASERMPPRPLVS
-624 VLVPGAPSKAI
+624 VLVPGAPSRAF
-635 DEDASTSEVI
+635 DEDESTSEMLL
-645 PPRPTGPEADA
+645 PRPAGSAAEVPT
-656 QAKASAEDISTSE
+656 KASNENAAATEN
-669 VLPPRSIGP
+669 LPPRRSEPAGT
-678 EVGAQAK
+678 QAK
-685 ASTEDI
+685 PSSENASTPKK
-691 STSEVLPPRPTGPEA
+691 TPPR
-706 DAQAKASTDDASTS
+706 Q
-720 EVLPPRP
+720 
-727 IGPEADAQVKASGET
+727 
-742 ASTAKQAPLREPD
+742 PD
-755 ALLVPGAPSKAF
+755 AVLVPGGPSKGF

-773 SEVIP
+773 SEVILP
-778 PPATDAATKAPATG
+778 RPADA
-792 PSAVRS
+792 SAKTPDARASAERS
-798 AAPHA
+798 SSS
-803 ANAVLVPG
+803 AVLVPG
-811 APAMAFDDEE
+811 APATAFDDEE
-821 STSEII
+821 STSELI
-827 PPERAEAEKD
+827 PPERVEAAKD
-837 ASAAT
+837 AAAST
-842 PPRDEKPAAPRR
+842 QSRAEKPAAPRR
-854 ASVLVPATSKP
+854 ASVLVPATAKP
-865 AFDEDEATSEVVLPQ
+865 AFDEEESTSEVVFPQ
-880 SAAAT
+880 PDSAT
-885 PDASPAAPKRTPS
+885 PRAPAQATPAAPKRDSTRLPS
-898 VKSSEPAAPPA
+898 VKPTEPGTSPA
-909 PDASSARTAEE
+909 PDAAPSSRGSDE
-920 GAERA
+920 GSEQAG
-925 QSQRQEAQLI
+925 SQRQEAQLI

-1016 ALDDAISRA
+1016 ALDDAIARA

-1040 RQLNMGNAAKARE
+1040 RQLNMGVPAKARE

-1093 AAARRTPDRLEALR
+1093 AAPRRAPDRLEALR
-1107 VLAQT
+1107 VLAKT

-1129 VLAENPDNDQPREH
+1129 VLAESPDNEQPREH

-1156 LSALLHAQLAR
+1156 LSQLLHAQLAR

-1251 LALFCREVLNNTEKA
+1251 LALFCREVLHNTEKA

-1284 RPPAPE
+1284 RPPPPD
-1290 PARPAPAQ
+1290 PARTAPPQ
-1298 AVGVPPPSVL
+1298 TVGVPPPSVL
-1308 VAPPVATGRVTAKRK
+1308 VAPPSVLVSSKRK

-1329 TSNTDVPSLLQA
+1329 TSNTDVPSLLKA
-1341 EEAAPGKRVSR
+1341 EEASADDAPAKRSPR
-1352 AKDGAGR
+1352 AKDGTAR
-1359 KTSVSSNAVA
+1359 KAKA
-1369 GTDVSGEGKRG
+1369 
-1380 RAEARSAAAD
+1380 SAAVSK
-1390 RAPRKEPGRA
+1390 P
-1400 TGASPDVPPS
+1400 
-1410 TKAPSGSHAPVADTA
+1410 KAPSGRHAPVGTTA
-1425 ANPRRGDA
+1425 PNTEA
-1433 AKAAA
+1433 AHSPKASSGRHAPVGATAPNTEASRQPKAPSGRHAAA
-1438 ARNASGGETV
+1438 GA
-1448 QGTEAQRRPAAG
+1448 P
-1460 KTLVGSP
+1460 
-1467 ASLADTAPGA
+1467 APGTDA
-1477 EVPLP
+1477 PRQ

-1489 HASVATTSA
+1489 HASVATTS
-1498 ATEASRQPKVPSG
+1498 
-1511 RHGSVSTAVPT
+1511 
-1522 TEASR
+1522 
-1527 HPKAPSGRHSPVGPA
+1527 
-1542 SSATEASRQPKSP
+1542 
-1555 SGRRV
+1555 
-1560 SVAATSSATE
+1560 
-1570 AARQPKAPSGRHA
+1570 
-1583 SVAATSSA
+1583 
-1591 TEAARQPKA
+1591 
-1600 PSGRHPSV
+1600 
-1608 GPASS
+1608 
-1613 ATEASRQPKAPSG
+1613 
-1626 RHVSVGTTSSAP
+1626 P
-1638 EASRQPRSPSGR
+1638 E
-1650 HAPVGATGADAVRQP
+1650 
-1665 KSPSGRHGSVA
+1665 
-1676 STSQDAEPPRRAAST
+1676 AEPPRRSAST
-1691 KAPVE
+1691 KAPAE
-1696 GPVSLAES
+1696 GPASLAES
-1704 APAPSGMSRAAKPR
+1704 APAPSGMARALKPSRG
-1718 AASTTAQE
+1718 ASSELA
-1726 PTSTP
+1726 PTPDDGASAP
-1731 GDAVDRKPRAAAGP
+1731 DRKQRAPAAPPRE
-1745 PSERT
+1745 ST

-1756 LAPDAEPEARKAAAP
+1756 LPPDAELEAAVSRKAATAP
-1771 EESTSQQASARNKN
+1771 EDNASPAARASKN
-1785 AGTQVREAPSRVE
+1785 AGTQIREAPARVE
-1798 RAPRAGHAPRVALS
+1798 RAPRAGHAPRLPLS

-1817 PPSAP
+1817 PPAPP
-1822 RAPLSASGVEPPAA
+1822 RAPLSASGVEPPAP
-1836 APRAMGGTSS
+1836 APRAMAGAS
-1846 RPAAPKGRGGPEAPP
+1846 RPVAPPARGRGAPEAPP
-1861 DIPFLSQIPSEDED
+1861 DIPLLSQIPSEDED
-1875 EDAQELGA
+1875 EDAMELGD

-1917 SGPAPTRPQAGGRPT
+1917 AGPAPTRPQAGGRPT

-1944 TPDAAPP
+1944 VLDAAPP

-1959 LVFKLVRERPLD
+1959 IVFKLVRERPLD
-1971 PKPYRGLVDHFE
+1971 PKPYRGLVDHFD
-1983 QRGDATRAA
+1983 QRGDVTRAA

-2005 APAPRVQRGTLTHQ
+2005 VPAPRVQRGPLSNQ
-2019 ERAGLRHPGLRTPAG
+2019 ERAGLRHPGLRTPSG

-2059 PLRASSGPGA
+2059 PLRASAGPGA
-2069 AAVLDALNTAA
+2069 TAILDALHTTA

-2100 TPLHTTTP
+2100 TPLHTSAP

-2161 VLRNPKDAGDDA
+2161 VLKNPKDAGDDA
-2173 RVVRESLSPRALERA
+2173 RVVRESLSPRGLERA

-2193 PGTRDFDATLLV
+2193 PGTRDFDASLLV

-2233 RPHESELEELVRFAA
+2233 RPHDSELEELVRFAA

-2257 PAEAARGR
+2257 AAEAGRTGR

>member
-1 MDSRGEDVRGAVAQ
+1 MRGAVARI
-15 VCRDAARLLREGQ
+15 CRDAARLLQEGQ

-55 CSLRA
+55 CALKA

-79 EVRRAVRRQLSR
+79 EVRREVRRQLAR

-132 AKEAA
+132 AKET
-137 SRQPPAEDDESRTK
+137 PAEDEESRTK

-165 GNTVVEMPVVSVPP
+165 GNTVVEMPVVAVPAP
-179 PPPPAWTPRAD
+179 QAWAPRAA

-198 WANPGRTTARGPEF
+198 WAEPARMASRGPEF
-212 PWDDDGPGK
+212 PWDDEGPGK
-221 ARVAT
+221 ARVVT
-226 PPRGARSVPEPAS
+226 PPQVARTVPEPVSAGAS
-239 SVAVVS
+239 GAGLGESPRPDEAVAKVPDTVLP
-245 SASAEA
+245 EA
-251 RGPEEKPAAGEKAPD
+251 AAQAPGDRGPAG
-266 RGRAGDGAQ
+266 
-275 ALSDQGTAASG
+275 SG
-286 ASSPAGTMKVL
+286 ASSSV
-297 SSEDAAPMAAGE
+297 DAAPRVESAGGESNAASAVNAADAPASVVAPSSASPSSTVPEHLIAALSALVLSGAAKAPE
-309 ASSADAAPKSE
+309 RVETASSSADAA
-320 RGVPAS
+320 
-326 GAVQESSSA
+326 
-335 VGTSAG
+335 
-341 PRDAALAPEGT
+341 
-352 PGEASAPSPTVGRQ
+352 
-366 SSSSAASTED
+366 
-376 APERAAAARGT
+376 
-387 ASSSGVPEHVVAAL
+387 EHV
-401 SALLL
+401 
-406 SDASSS
+406 
-412 PERAGAASNA
+412 GG
-422 SSPTDGSPASA
+422 TSPASA
-433 HAVAAAN
+433 
-440 ASSSADG
+440 
-447 SAALEHGTKASGAT
+447 TQ
-461 LSVDAARSS
+461 
-470 EHTDAAAASS
+470 
-480 SPGGATRT
+480 T
-488 PEAVAAVSNASPG
+488 PLPPD
-501 TAAAPE
+501 TA
-507 VKDVA
+507 
-512 TTTEA
+512 
-517 AASVVQSP
+517 
-525 EVKAVP
+525 
-531 LETEASAVTAS
+531 TAS
-542 DTSTHDGVA
+542 DNEKVEASTP
-551 SSEEKAVAARPLFE
+551 AATPPAPPLFE

-571 KRLEDASLDD
+571 KKLEEAPPADA
-581 VAQALDE
+581 AQALDE
-588 KPASPPRSQEALAA
+588 KPASLNSSEAAPAA
-602 VTEAPSKNASHDE
+602 MTAAPSKASGPDE
-615 LASARSPGA
+615 SRSPVA
-624 VLVPGAPSKAI
+624 VLVPGAPSKAF
-635 DEDASTSEVI
+635 DEDESTSEI
-645 PPRPTGPEADA
+645 LPPRPSEPAD
-656 QAKASAEDISTSE
+656 
-669 VLPPRSIGP
+669 
-678 EVGAQAK
+678 GAQAK
-685 ASTEDI
+685 AS
-691 STSEVLPPRPTGPEA
+691 SENASASKKPSPR
-706 DAQAKASTDDASTS
+706 Q
-720 EVLPPRP
+720 
-727 IGPEADAQVKASGET
+727 
-742 ASTAKQAPLREPD
+742 PD
-755 ALLVPGAPSKAF
+755 
-767 DADEAT
+767 
-773 SEVIP
+773 
-778 PPATDAATKAPATG
+778 
-792 PSAVRS
+792 
-798 AAPHA
+798 
-803 ANAVLVPG
+803 AVLVPG
-811 APAMAFDDEE
+811 APAMAFDEE
-821 STSEII
+821 EATSEII
-827 PPERAEAEKD
+827 PPERVEAEQG
-837 ASAAT
+837 ASAST
-842 PPRDEKPAAPRR
+842 QSRDGKPSAPRR

-865 AFDEDEATSEVVLPQ
+865 AFDEEESTSEVVFPQ
-880 SAAAT
+880 SDSAAQA
-885 PDASPAAPKRTPS
+885 AS
-898 VKSSEPAAPPA
+898 APPA
-909 PDASSARTAEE
+909 SEAPASARTADE
-920 GAERA
+920 GSERA
-925 QSQRQEAQLI
+925 WSQRQEAQLI
-935 ARRAWRELAQLY
+935 ARSAWRELAQLY

-1040 RQLNMGNAAKARE
+1040 RQLNMGNPAKARE

-1074 SVSDEE
+1074 SVSDDE

-1093 AAARRTPDRLEALR
+1093 AAPRRAPDRLEALR
-1107 VLAQT
+1107 VLART

-1129 VLAENPDNDQPREH
+1129 VLAESPDNDQPREH

-1251 LALFCREVLNNTEKA
+1251 LALFCREVLHNTEKA

-1284 RPPAPE
+1284 RPPSPE
-1290 PARPAPAQ
+1290 PARPVPSQ
-1298 AVGVPPPSVL
+1298 AGGVPPPSVL
-1308 VAPPVATGRVTAKRK
+1308 VAPPVATGRVPAAKRK

-1341 EEAAPGKRVSR
+1341 EEAPEKRPAGAPGASATSR
-1352 AKDGAGR
+1352 KGRGNAAGEELDAAPGN
-1359 KTSVSSNAVA
+1359 K
-1369 GTDVSGEGKRG
+1369 KRG
-1380 RAEARSAAAD
+1380 RAGARSDTAE
-1390 RAPRKEPGRA
+1390 RASRKEPER
-1400 TGASPDVPPS
+1400 ASPDASPSGKAPSGRHASVGDTAQGAEAQRRPASGKALVGSPTSLVDTVPGAEVDVPLKAPSGRHAPVDAASPS
-1410 TKAPSGSHAPVADTA
+1410 TEAPRQPKAPSGRHAPVGTSPFSTDAARQPKAPSGSHAPVGTA
-1425 ANPRRGDA
+1425 A
-1433 AKAAA
+1433 
-1438 ARNASGGETV
+1438 
-1448 QGTEAQRRPAAG
+1448 
-1460 KTLVGSP
+1460 
-1467 ASLADTAPGA
+1467 
-1477 EVPLP
+1477 
-1482 PKAPSGR
+1482 
-1489 HASVATTSA
+1489 
-1498 ATEASRQPKVPSG
+1498 
-1511 RHGSVSTAVPT
+1511 
-1522 TEASR
+1522 
-1527 HPKAPSGRHSPVGPA
+1527 PV
-1542 SSATEASRQPKSP
+1542 TD
-1555 SGRRV
+1555 
-1560 SVAATSSATE
+1560 
-1570 AARQPKAPSGRHA
+1570 AARQPKAPSGRH
-1583 SVAATSSA
+1583 
-1591 TEAARQPKA
+1591 
-1600 PSGRHPSV
+1600 
-1608 GPASS
+1608 
-1613 ATEASRQPKAPSG
+1613 
-1626 RHVSVGTTSSAP
+1626 
-1638 EASRQPRSPSGR
+1638 
-1650 HAPVGATGADAVRQP
+1650 GA
-1665 KSPSGRHGSVA
+1665 VA
-1676 STSQDAEPPRRAAST
+1676 STSPEAEPSRRAA
-1691 KAPVE
+1691 KAPAE
-1696 GPVSLAES
+1696 SPVSLAES
-1704 APAPSGMSRAAKPR
+1704 APAPSGMARATKPSRGG
-1718 AASTTAQE
+1718 SAQE
-1726 PTSTP
+1726 PGPTRDDATSSP
-1731 GDAVDRKPRAAAGP
+1731 DRKPRASATP
-1745 PSERT
+1745 PRERT
-1750 TAFGAP
+1750 TAFGAA
-1756 LAPDAEPEARKAAAP
+1756 LLPDAEPEAPASSKAASTASAP
-1771 EESTSQQASARNKN
+1771 EDNARSSKH

-1798 RAPRAGHAPRVALS
+1798 RAPRAGHAPRVPLS

-1817 PPSAP
+1817 PPAAP
-1822 RAPLSASGVEPPAA
+1822 RAPLSASGVEPPAP
-1836 APRAMGGTSS
+1836 APRAMVGAS
-1846 RPAAPKGRGGPEAPP
+1846 RPVAPPAKGRAAPEAPP
-1861 DIPFLSQIPSEDED
+1861 DIPLLSQIPSEDED

-1917 SGPAPTRPQAGGRPT
+1917 SGPAPTRPQASGRPT

-1944 TPDAAPP
+1944 VPDAAPP

-1959 LVFKLVRERPLD
+1959 LVFKLVRESPLD
-1971 PKPYRGLVDHFE
+1971 PKPYRGLVDHFD
-1983 QRGDATRAA
+1983 QRGDVTRAA

-2000 LEGRD
+2000 LEGREV
-2005 APAPRVQRGTLTHQ
+2005 PAPRVHRAPLTNQ
-2019 ERAGLRHPGLRTPAG
+2019 ERAGLRHPGLRTPSG

-2046 LFPSPARIASTSE
+2046 LFPSPARIASTTE

-2069 AAVLDALNTAA
+2069 AAVLDALNGAA

-2100 TPLHTTTP
+2100 TPLHTTAP

-2161 VLRNPKDAGDDA
+2161 VLKNPKDAGDDA

-2193 PGTRDFDATLLV
+2193 PGTRDFDASLLV

-2228 ALRAR
+2228 VLRAR
-2233 RPHESELEELVRFAA
+2233 RPNDSELEELVRFAA

-2257 PAEAARGR
+2257 AVEAGRGR